1 MRGELEYRSSVYGE
15 CPSDYDFKSVQN
27 STELEFLKRTDILQG
42 TLTRLKYNIEM
53 YDYFLRLYILNKV
66 IKDEFEGFISIF
78 LSDLSM
84 LIAIDFSSIL
94 ENSNLSIYNYQCFCN
109 DNSTLFTYENIEI
122 VLQQTKP
129 ELKKAHR
136 QYTDYFKTPRD
147 KLFAHM
153 DETLLNRTAVD
164 SIVGQ
169 VSTAQMTS
177 LLQSLMK
184 VLSSFWF
191 AYNGKQLCFEIKK
204 GDDYKKLAY
213 TICKVYGDTK
223 FI

>member
-1 MRGELEYRSSVYGE
+1 MRGELEYQSSVYGE

-27 STELEFLKRTDILQG
+27 SKELEFLKRTDILQG

-94 ENSNLSIYNYQCFCN
+94 ENSKLTIYNYKSFCN
-109 DNSTLFTYENIEI
+109 DNSTLFTYEKIKL
-122 VLQQTKP
+122 VSQQMKL